1 VSNRKYSQE
10 MIDQTVKLVLKGEK
24 SANKIAQDLGITPNT
39 ICRWVKAYKKEHNLP
54 SYEVERQ
61 MRKTSVEDLQAKNRE
76 LEKKLKKKERELE
89 DERETIDI
97 LKKIYKPNIVDMASL
112 LANGHDRGKSNR
124 SINECTRLSI

>member
-1 VSNRKYSQE
+1 MSNRKYSQE

-76 LEKKLKKKERELE
+76 LEKKLKKKERE
-89 DERETIDI
+89 TIDI

-112 LANGHDRGKSNR
+112 LANGHDRGVGISGNP
-124 SINECTRLSI
+124 CTSLCDHETEM